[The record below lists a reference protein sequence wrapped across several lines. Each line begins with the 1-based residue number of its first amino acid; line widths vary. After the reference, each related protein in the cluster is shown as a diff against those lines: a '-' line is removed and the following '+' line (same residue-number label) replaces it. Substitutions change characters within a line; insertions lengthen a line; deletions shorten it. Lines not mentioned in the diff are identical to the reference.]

1 MKYLNHTLIALAV
14 QAIVYLLLGSAVV
27 GAALSIGVFF
37 GREHAQAE
45 YRWIERFGEGKRAN
59 WNWKNIFTAKI
70 WSVDSVVWDF
80 LLPAVVVA
88 GIACL

>member
-1 MKYLNHTLIALAV
+1 MKHMKHTLIALAV
-14 QAIVYLLLGSAVV
+14 QGIVYLLLGSAIV
-27 GAALSIGVFF
+27 GAALAIGVFF

-59 WNWKNIFTAKI
+59 WRWNNIFTAKI

-80 LLPAVVVA
+80 LLPSIVVSGV
-88 GIACL
+88 ACL

>member
-1 MKYLNHTLIALAV
+1 MNHTFIALAV
-14 QAIVYLLLGSAVV
+14 QGIVYLLLGSAVV
-27 GAALSIGVFF
+27 GAALAIGVFF

-45 YRWIERFGEGKRAN
+45 YRWIERFGEGRRAN

-70 WSVDSVVWDF
+70 WSFDALVWDF